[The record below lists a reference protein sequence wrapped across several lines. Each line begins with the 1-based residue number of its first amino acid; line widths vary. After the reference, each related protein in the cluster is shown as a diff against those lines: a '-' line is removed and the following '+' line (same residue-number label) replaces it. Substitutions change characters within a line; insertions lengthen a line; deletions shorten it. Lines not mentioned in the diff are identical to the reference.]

1 MKKTFGKIPIYKG
14 DWAEGV
20 TVKEKFRFT
29 YKGSEFQALRDD
41 LTTPPLDNDY
51 NLNEGWIYIS
61 NGTDAYR
68 AAEKIANNA
77 AEIEKLKEVDESL
90 KSDITSVDEKLTE
103 HIDYANSKFDHIND
117 TLSSQEDA
125 DVVHDTRILE
135 LEKAQWPLMLTL
147 DLTPS
152 LLEYT
157 GVLQVVSAK
166 YTVKHKGALKLPNT
180 LKLTQD
186 GAVVTT
192 DPAKEDT
199 AAITVNKLGNTTI
212 QLSATAHSYYG
223 YHSEKEDDIISATI
237 SKTIQMVLPIYAGF
251 GTSAESVKTDS
262 NKLSVR
268 TSAAGTYTK
277 TCQSDNQ
284 NFYIL
289 VPRTFATLTSFTMGG
304 APFVMETSDITLGG
318 YEYKQY
324 KSGAVYNTGAT
335 VNIKA
340 S

>member
-14 DWAEGV
+14 DWSEGV

-29 YKGSEFQALRDD
+29 YRGSEFQALRDG
-41 LTTPPLDNDY
+41 LTTAPLNDSDQ
-51 NLNEGWIYIS
+51 LNDGWIYIS

-68 AAEKIANNA
+68 AAEKIQANA
-77 AEIEKLKEVDESL
+77 DDIASL
-90 KSDITSVDEKLTE
+90 KSADI
-103 HIDYANSKFDHIND
+103 
-117 TLSSQEDA
+117 
-125 DVVHDTRILE
+125 VHDSRILE
-135 LEKAQWPLMLTL
+135 LEKSQFPLVVTL
-147 DLTPS
+147 DMSNT

-157 GVLQVVSAK
+157 GEEQTVSVS
-166 YTVKHKGALKLPNT
+166 YTVKHKGVLKLPKT
-180 LKLTQD
+180 LSLTQD
-186 GAVVTT
+186 EVVITN

-199 AAITVNKLGNTTI
+199 APITVNKLGDTVVK
-212 QLSATAHSYYG
+212 LSATAHSYYD
-223 YHSEKEDDIISATI
+223 YHSDKTDDIISA
-237 SKTIQMVLPIYAGF
+237 SVQKTIQMVLPIYAGF
-251 GTSAESVKTDS
+251 GTSADSVKTVA

-268 TSAAGTYTK
+268 TSAAGTYNK
-277 TCQSDNQ
+277 TCQANGQ

-289 VPRTFATLTSFTMGG
+289 VPRTFAALTSFTMGG
-304 APFVMETSDITLGG
+304 APFVMETSDITLGD

>member
-14 DWAEGV
+14 DWRQGV

-29 YKGSEFQALRDD
+29 YRGSEFQALSDD
-41 LTTPPLDNDY
+41 LTTPPLDSY
-51 NLNEGWIYIS
+51 NQLNEGWIVIS
-61 NGTDAYR
+61 NGTDAYL
-68 AAEKIANNA
+68 AAAKIAKNETDISA
-77 AEIEKLKEVDESL
+77 LKETDGTLRTEIARVADNLS
-90 KSDITSVDEKLTE
+90 E
-103 HIDYANSKFDHIND
+103 HIGDANSKFDLINE
-117 TLSSQEDA
+117 TLVSQGEA
-125 DVVHDTRILE
+125 DGVHDSRILE

-147 DLTPS
+147 DITPL

-157 GVLQVVSAK
+157 GTSQMLSAK
-166 YTVKHKGALKLPNT
+166 YTVKHKGVFKLPKT
-180 LKLTQD
+180 LSLTQD
-186 GAVVTT
+186 DEVITT
-192 DPAKEDT
+192 DPANEDT
-199 AAITVNKLGNTTI
+199 ASISVNKLGNTI
-212 QLSATAHSYYG
+212 IKLSATAHSYYD
-223 YHSEKEDDIISATI
+223 YHSDKTDDIISATI
-237 SKTIQMVLPIYAGF
+237 SKTIQMVLPVYAGF
-251 GTSAESVKTDS
+251 GTSADSVKTS
-262 NKLSVR
+262 ANKLSVR

-277 TCQSDNQ
+277 TCQSDGQ

-324 KSGAVYNTGAT
+324 KSGSVYNTGAT

>member
-14 DWAEGV
+14 DWREGV

-29 YKGSEFQALRDD
+29 YRGSEFQALRDG
-41 LTTPPLDNDY
+41 LTTAPLNDSDQ
-51 NLNEGWIYIS
+51 LNDGWIYIS

-68 AAEKIANNA
+68 AAEKIQANA
-77 AEIEKLKEVDESL
+77 DDIASL
-90 KSDITSVDEKLTE
+90 KSV
-103 HIDYANSKFDHIND
+103 
-117 TLSSQEDA
+117 
-125 DVVHDTRILE
+125 DVVHDSRILE
-135 LEKAQWPLMLTL
+135 LEKSQFPLVVTL
-147 DLTPS
+147 DLSNT

-157 GVLQVVSAK
+157 GKEQTVSVSYA
-166 YTVKHKGALKLPNT
+166 VKHKGVLKLPKT
-180 LKLTQD
+180 LSLTQD
-186 GAVVTT
+186 EVVITN

-199 AAITVNKLGNTTI
+199 APITVNKLGDTVVK
-212 QLSATAHSYYG
+212 LSATAHSYYD
-223 YHSEKEDDIISATI
+223 YHSDKTDDIISA
-237 SKTIQMVLPIYAGF
+237 SVQKTIQMVLPIYAGF
-251 GTSAESVKTDS
+251 GTSAEGVKTNA

-277 TCQSDNQ
+277 TCQADGQ

-304 APFVMETSDITLGG
+304 APFVMETSDITLGD

-324 KSGAVYNTGAT
+324 NSGAVYDTGAT

>member
-14 DWAEGV
+14 DWSAGV

-29 YKGSEFQALRDD
+29 YRGSEFQALRDG
-41 LTTPPLDNDY
+41 LTTAPLNDSDQ
-51 NLNEGWIYIS
+51 LNDGWIYIS

-68 AAEKIANNA
+68 AAEKIQANANDIA
-77 AEIEKLKEVDESL
+77 NL
-90 KSDITSVDEKLTE
+90 KSADI
-103 HIDYANSKFDHIND
+103 
-117 TLSSQEDA
+117 
-125 DVVHDTRILE
+125 VHDGRILE
-135 LEKAQWPLMLTL
+135 LEKSQFPLVVTL
-147 DLTPS
+147 DLSNT

-157 GVLQVVSAK
+157 GEEQTVSVS
-166 YTVKHKGALKLPNT
+166 YTVKHKGVLKLPKT
-180 LKLTQD
+180 LSLTQD
-186 GAVVTT
+186 GVVITD

-199 AAITVNKLGNTTI
+199 APITVNKLGDTVVK
-212 QLSATAHSYYG
+212 LSATAHSYYD
-223 YHSEKEDDIISATI
+223 YHSDKTDDIIST
-237 SKTIQMVLPIYAGF
+237 SVQKTVQMVLPIYAGF
-251 GTSAESVKTDS
+251 GTSADGVKTAA

-277 TCQSDNQ
+277 TCQADGQ

-289 VPRTFATLTSFTMGG
+289 VPRTFAALTSFTMGG
-304 APFVMETSDITLGG
+304 APFVMETSDIILGG

>member
-14 DWAEGV
+14 DWRESV

-29 YKGSEFQALRDD
+29 YRGSEFQALRDG
-41 LTTPPLDNDY
+41 LTTAPLNDSDQ
-51 NLNEGWIYIS
+51 LNDGWIYIS

-68 AAEKIANNA
+68 AAEKIQANANDIA
-77 AEIEKLKEVDESL
+77 SL
-90 KSDITSVDEKLTE
+90 KS
-103 HIDYANSKFDHIND
+103 
-117 TLSSQEDA
+117 A
-125 DVVHDTRILE
+125 DVVHDSRILE
-135 LEKAQWPLMLTL
+135 LEKSQFPLVVTL
-147 DLTPS
+147 DLSNT

-157 GVLQVVSAK
+157 GEEQTVSVS
-166 YTVKHKGALKLPNT
+166 YTVKHKGVLKLPKT
-180 LKLTQD
+180 LSLTQD
-186 GAVVTT
+186 GVVITD

-199 AAITVNKLGNTTI
+199 APITVNKLGDTVVK
-212 QLSATAHSYYG
+212 LSATSHSYYD
-223 YHSEKEDDIISATI
+223 YHSDKTDDIISA
-237 SKTIQMVLPIYAGF
+237 SVQKTVQMALPIYAGF
-251 GTSAESVKTDS
+251 GTSADGVKTDT

-268 TSAAGTYTK
+268 TSAAGTYSK
-277 TCQSDNQ
+277 TCQADGQ

>member
-14 DWAEGV
+14 DWSEGV

-29 YKGSEFQALRDD
+29 YRGSEFQALRDG
-41 LTTPPLDNDY
+41 LTTAPLNDSDQ
-51 NLNEGWIYIS
+51 LNEGWIYIS

-68 AAEKIANNA
+68 AAEKIQANANDIA
-77 AEIEKLKEVDESL
+77 NL
-90 KSDITSVDEKLTE
+90 KS
-103 HIDYANSKFDHIND
+103 
-117 TLSSQEDA
+117 A
-125 DVVHDTRILE
+125 DVVHDGRILE
-135 LEKAQWPLMLTL
+135 LEKSQFPLVVTL
-147 DLTPS
+147 DLSNT

-157 GVLQVVSAK
+157 GEEQTVSVS
-166 YTVKHKGALKLPNT
+166 YTVKHKGVLKLPKT
-180 LKLTQD
+180 LSLTQD
-186 GAVVTT
+186 GVVITD

-199 AAITVNKLGNTTI
+199 APITVNKLGDTVVK
-212 QLSATAHSYYG
+212 LSATAHSYYD
-223 YHSEKEDDIISATI
+223 YHSDKTDDIISA
-237 SKTIQMVLPIYAGF
+237 SVQKTVQMVLPIYAGF
-251 GTSAESVKTDS
+251 GTSADSVKTAA

-268 TSAAGTYTK
+268 TSAAGTYSK
-277 TCQSDNQ
+277 TCQADGQ

>member
-14 DWAEGV
+14 DWSKGV

-29 YKGSEFQALRDD
+29 YRGSEFQALRDG
-41 LTTPPLDNDY
+41 LTTAPLDDSDQLND
-51 NLNEGWIYIS
+51 GWIYIS

-68 AAEKIANNA
+68 AAEKIQANAN
-77 AEIEKLKEVDESL
+77 EIANL
-90 KSDITSVDEKLTE
+90 KS
-103 HIDYANSKFDHIND
+103 
-117 TLSSQEDA
+117 A
-125 DVVHDTRILE
+125 DVVHDGRVLE
-135 LEKAQWPLMLTL
+135 LEKSQFPLVVTL
-147 DLTPS
+147 DLSNT

-157 GVLQVVSAK
+157 GEEQTVSVS
-166 YTVKHKGALKLPNT
+166 YTVKHKGVLKLPKT
-180 LKLTQD
+180 LSLTQD
-186 GAVVTT
+186 GVVIND

-199 AAITVNKLGNTTI
+199 APITVNKLGDTVVK
-212 QLSATAHSYYG
+212 LSATAHSYYD
-223 YHSEKEDDIISATI
+223 YHSDKTDDIISA
-237 SKTIQMVLPIYAGF
+237 SVQKTIQMVLPIYAGF
-251 GTSAESVKTDS
+251 GTSADSVKTAE

-268 TSAAGTYTK
+268 TSAAGTYNK
-277 TCQSDNQ
+277 TCQADGQ

-304 APFVMETSDITLGG
+304 APFVMETSDITLGD

>member
-14 DWAEGV
+14 DWSAGV

-29 YKGSEFQALRDD
+29 YRGSEFQALRDG
-41 LTTPPLDNDY
+41 LTTAPLNDSDQ
-51 NLNEGWIYIS
+51 LNEGWIYIS

-68 AAEKIANNA
+68 AAEKIQANANDIA
-77 AEIEKLKEVDESL
+77 SL
-90 KSDITSVDEKLTE
+90 RSVD
-103 HIDYANSKFDHIND
+103 I
-117 TLSSQEDA
+117 
-125 DVVHDTRILE
+125 VHDSRILE
-135 LEKAQWPLMLTL
+135 LEKSQFPLVVTL
-147 DLTPS
+147 DLSNT

-157 GVLQVVSAK
+157 GEEQTVSVS
-166 YTVKHKGALKLPNT
+166 YTVKHKGVLKLPKT
-180 LKLTQD
+180 LSLTQD
-186 GAVVTT
+186 GVVITD

-199 AAITVNKLGNTTI
+199 APITVNKLGNTI
-212 QLSATAHSYYG
+212 VKLSATAHSYYD
-223 YHSEKEDDIISATI
+223 YHSDKTDDIISA
-237 SKTIQMVLPIYAGF
+237 SVQKTIQMVLPIYAGF
-251 GTSAESVKTDS
+251 GASADDVKTVA

-277 TCQSDNQ
+277 TCQADGQ

-304 APFVMETSDITLGG
+304 APFVMETSDITLGD

-324 KSGAVYNTGAT
+324 KSGSVYNTGAT

>member
-14 DWAEGV
+14 DWREGV

-29 YKGSEFQALRDD
+29 YRGSEFQALRDG
-41 LTTPPLDNDY
+41 LTTAPINDSDQ
-51 NLNEGWIYIS
+51 LNEGWIYIS

-68 AAEKIANNA
+68 AAEKIQANAND
-77 AEIEKLKEVDESL
+77 IVSL
-90 KSDITSVDEKLTE
+90 KS
-103 HIDYANSKFDHIND
+103 
-117 TLSSQEDA
+117 A
-125 DVVHDTRILE
+125 DVVHDGRILE
-135 LEKAQWPLMLTL
+135 LEKSQFPLVVTL
-147 DLTPS
+147 DLSNT

-157 GVLQVVSAK
+157 GEEQTVSVS
-166 YTVKHKGALKLPNT
+166 YTVKHKGVLKLPKT
-180 LKLTQD
+180 LSLTQD
-186 GAVVTT
+186 GVVITD

-199 AAITVNKLGNTTI
+199 APITVNKLGDTVVK
-212 QLSATAHSYYG
+212 LSATAHSYYD
-223 YHSEKEDDIISATI
+223 YHSDKTDDIISA
-237 SKTIQMVLPIYAGF
+237 SVQKTVQMALPIYAGF
-251 GTSAESVKTDS
+251 GTSADGVKTAE

-268 TSAAGTYTK
+268 TSASGTYTK
-277 TCQSDNQ
+277 TCQADGQ

-324 KSGAVYNTGAT
+324 KSGSVYNTGAT

>member
-1 MKKTFGKIPIYKG
+1 MKKTFGKIPIYKE
-14 DWAEGV
+14 DWSEGV

-29 YKGSEFQALRDD
+29 YRGSEFQALRDG
-41 LTTPPLDNDY
+41 LTTAPLNDSDQ
-51 NLNEGWIYIS
+51 LNEGWIYIS

-68 AAEKIANNA
+68 AAEKIQANANDIA
-77 AEIEKLKEVDESL
+77 NL
-90 KSDITSVDEKLTE
+90 KS
-103 HIDYANSKFDHIND
+103 
-117 TLSSQEDA
+117 A
-125 DVVHDTRILE
+125 DVVHDGRILE
-135 LEKAQWPLMLTL
+135 LEKSQFPLVVTL
-147 DLTPS
+147 DLSNT

-157 GVLQVVSAK
+157 GKEQTVSVS
-166 YTVKHKGALKLPNT
+166 YTVKHKGVLKLPKT
-180 LKLTQD
+180 LSLTQD
-186 GAVVTT
+186 GVVITD

-199 AAITVNKLGNTTI
+199 APITVNKLGDTVVK
-212 QLSATAHSYYG
+212 LSATAHSYYD
-223 YHSEKEDDIISATI
+223 YHSEKNDDIISA
-237 SKTIQMVLPIYAGF
+237 SVQKTIQMVLPIYAGF
-251 GTSAESVKTDS
+251 GTSAEGVKTAA

-268 TSAAGTYTK
+268 TSAAGTYSK
-277 TCQSDNQ
+277 TCQADGQ

-324 KSGAVYNTGAT
+324 KSGSVYNTGAT

>member
-14 DWAEGV
+14 DWSDGV

-29 YKGSEFQALRDD
+29 YRGSEFQALRDG
-41 LTTPPLDNDY
+41 LTTAPLNNSDQLND
-51 NLNEGWIYIS
+51 GWIYIS
-61 NGTDAYR
+61 NGTAAYR
-68 AAEKIANNA
+68 AAEKIQANTDDIA
-77 AEIEKLKEVDESL
+77 SL
-90 KSDITSVDEKLTE
+90 KSADI
-103 HIDYANSKFDHIND
+103 
-117 TLSSQEDA
+117 
-125 DVVHDTRILE
+125 VHDSRILE
-135 LEKAQWPLMLTL
+135 LEKSQFPLVITL
-147 DLTPS
+147 DLSNT

-157 GVLQVVSAK
+157 GEEQTVSVSYA
-166 YTVKHKGALKLPNT
+166 VKHKGVLKLPKT
-180 LKLTQD
+180 LSLTQD
-186 GAVVTT
+186 GVVITN

-199 AAITVNKLGNTTI
+199 APITVNKLGDTVVK
-212 QLSATAHSYYG
+212 LSATAHSYYD
-223 YHSEKEDDIISATI
+223 YHSDKTDDIISATLQ
-237 SKTIQMVLPIYAGF
+237 KTVQMVLPIYAGF
-251 GTSAESVKTDS
+251 GTSADGVKAAE

-277 TCQSDNQ
+277 TCQADGQ

-324 KSGAVYNTGAT
+324 KSGSVYNTGAT

>member
-14 DWAEGV
+14 DWSDGV

-29 YKGSEFQALRDD
+29 YRGSEFQALRDG
-41 LTTPPLDNDY
+41 LTTAPLNDSDQ
-51 NLNEGWIYIS
+51 LNEGWIYIS

-68 AAEKIANNA
+68 AAGKIQANANDIA
-77 AEIEKLKEVDESL
+77 SL
-90 KSDITSVDEKLTE
+90 KS
-103 HIDYANSKFDHIND
+103 
-117 TLSSQEDA
+117 A
-125 DVVHDTRILE
+125 DVVHDSRILE
-135 LEKAQWPLMLTL
+135 LEKSQFPLVVTL
-147 DLTPS
+147 DLSNT

-157 GVLQVVSAK
+157 GEEQTVSVS
-166 YTVKHKGALKLPNT
+166 YTVKHKGVLKLPKT
-180 LKLTQD
+180 LSLTQD
-186 GAVVTT
+186 EVVITN

-199 AAITVNKLGNTTI
+199 AAITVNKLGNTI
-212 QLSATAHSYYG
+212 IKLSATAHSYYD
-223 YHSEKEDDIISATI
+223 YHSDKTDDIISA
-237 SKTIQMVLPIYAGF
+237 SVQKTIQMVLPIYAGF
-251 GTSAESVKTDS
+251 GTSADSVKTDA

-277 TCQSDNQ
+277 TCQADGQ

-289 VPRTFATLTSFTMGG
+289 VPQTFATLTSFTMGG
-304 APFVMETSDITLGG
+304 APFVMETSDITLGD

>member
-29 YKGSEFQALRDD
+29 YKGSEFQALRDG
-41 LTTPPLDNDY
+41 LTSPPLDDDY
-51 NLNEGWIYIS
+51 NLNDGWIYIS

-68 AAEKIANNA
+68 AADKIAKNETDIANLKTA
-77 AEIEKLKEVDESL
+77 DEEIRA
-90 KSDITSVDEKLTE
+90 DITTVSDDLSE
-103 HIDYANSKFDHIND
+103 HIGNANSKFDYID
-117 TLSSQEDA
+117 DQLSLQEDA
-125 DVVHDTRILE
+125 DGVHDSRILE
-135 LEKAQWPLMLTL
+135 LEKAQWPLVLTL
-147 DLTPS
+147 DITPL

-157 GVLQVVSAK
+157 EVPQVVSAK
-166 YTVKHKGALKLPNT
+166 YTVKHKGVLKLPKT
-180 LKLTQD
+180 LSLTQD
-186 GAVVTT
+186 DAVITT

-212 QLSATAHSYYG
+212 QLSATAHSYYD
-223 YHSEKEDDIISATI
+223 YHSEKTDDIISASVTKI
-237 SKTIQMVLPIYAGF
+237 LQMVLPIYAGF

-277 TCQSDNQ
+277 TCQADGQ

-289 VPRTFATLTSFTMGG
+289 VPRTFAVLTSFTMGG
-304 APFVMETSDITLGG
+304 APFVMETSDITLGD

>member
-14 DWAEGV
+14 DWIEGV

-29 YKGSEFQALRDD
+29 YRGSEFQALRNG
-41 LTTPPLDNDY
+41 LTTAPLNDDDE
-51 NLNEGWIYIS
+51 LNDGWIYIS

-68 AAEKIANNA
+68 AAEKIQANANDIA
-77 AEIEKLKEVDESL
+77 SL
-90 KSDITSVDEKLTE
+90 KS
-103 HIDYANSKFDHIND
+103 
-117 TLSSQEDA
+117 A
-125 DVVHDTRILE
+125 DVVHDSRILE
-135 LEKAQWPLMLTL
+135 LEKSQFPLVVTL
-147 DLTPS
+147 DLSNT

-157 GVLQVVSAK
+157 GEEQTVSVS
-166 YTVKHKGALKLPNT
+166 YTVKHKGVLKLPKT
-180 LKLTQD
+180 LSLTQD
-186 GAVVTT
+186 GVVITD

-199 AAITVNKLGNTTI
+199 APIAVNKLGDTVVK
-212 QLSATAHSYYG
+212 LSATAHSYYD
-223 YHSEKEDDIISATI
+223 YHSDKTDDIISASI
-237 SKTIQMVLPIYAGF
+237 QKTIQMVLPIYAGF
-251 GTSAESVKTDS
+251 GTSADSVKTAE

-277 TCQSDNQ
+277 TCQADGQ
-284 NFYIL
+284 NFFIL

-304 APFVMETSDITLGG
+304 APFVMETSDITLGD